1 MVYVVQ
7 KDYKYVHDLCVFM
20 YAYTCTPPL
29 IQPWTYMIVTGA
41 SAILQ
46 FFFPS
51 FKKSSYLNRCFEQ
64 LS

>member
-20 YAYTCTPPL
+20 YAYTCTSPL

-46 FFFPS
+46 FFSPHL
-51 FKKSSYLNRCFEQ
+51 KNPHI
-64 LS
+64 